1 MNTREEEASAVEA
14 MADETIA
21 AISAFAQSNGEIT
34 LIGII
39 LVAEWYRSAPL
50 IDLQKILIKA
60 QINLIMSYIGFYI
73 TNQIFKPLYLRD
85 DSAT

>member
-39 LVAEWYRSAPL
+39 LVAEW
-50 IDLQKILIKA
+50 
-60 QINLIMSYIGFYI
+60 
-73 TNQIFKPLYLRD
+73 
-85 DSAT
+85 